1 MQKRKNYWLTILGC
15 LAIMGLVWLM
25 LRLFGWYPYVVSISI
40 GILLGLILCG
50 FIFRCLL
57 SRLAPRLVATRR
69 LERFIRQE
77 RRAYIAHHADPEAA
91 PDFCFDTVITRH
103 DGLARLIFS
112 DVSQADDAKAMAQLD
127 DAVSICFFDDYGRIA
142 LRFTGTLSAA
152 LAPNTWQI
160 IIRQGE
166 LPGWSLLF
174 DV

>member
-25 LRLFGWYPYVVSISI
+25 LRLFWCYPYVVSISI
-40 GILLGLILCG
+40 GILLGVVLFGL
-50 FIFRCLL
+50 IFRRLL
-57 SRLAPRLVATRR
+57 CYFAPRLVAERR
-69 LERFIRQE
+69 LGRFIRQE

-91 PDFCFDTVITRH
+91 PDLCFDTVITGH
-103 DGLARLIFS
+103 DGLTRLIFS
-112 DVSQADDAKAMAQLD
+112 DVSQMARLD
-127 DAVSICFFDDYGRIA
+127 DAVSICFFDDYGRVA

-166 LPGWSLLF
+166 LPGWSLPF